1 MIDRNEQPLKPL
13 KRRGA
18 FSPVLIELTI
28 VILFFALSTVV
39 VARLIAA
46 ASATSN
52 ESAFHARAILAMESV
67 AEETK
72 ANPEGDGAFDENGAR
87 AFTVQSAPD
96 LAVDAVVARDD
107 SFESGAL
114 YTITLSVVS
123 ETGETYT
130 LTAMRYVPR
139 GEAAP

>member
-1 MIDRNEQPLKPL
+1 MNEQALKPL
-13 KRRGA
+13 KKRGT

-46 ASATSN
+46 AGAASS

-72 ANPEGDGAFDENGAR
+72 ANPEGDGAFDESGTR
-87 AFTVQSAPD
+87 AFTVQAAPD
-96 LAVDAVVARDD
+96 LAVAAVVTRDAAL
-107 SFESGAL
+107 ESGAL
-114 YTITLSVVS
+114 YTIALSVVS
-123 ETGETYT
+123 ETGKTYT
-130 LTAMRYVPR
+130 LTAVRYVSG
-139 GEAAP
+139 GEATP